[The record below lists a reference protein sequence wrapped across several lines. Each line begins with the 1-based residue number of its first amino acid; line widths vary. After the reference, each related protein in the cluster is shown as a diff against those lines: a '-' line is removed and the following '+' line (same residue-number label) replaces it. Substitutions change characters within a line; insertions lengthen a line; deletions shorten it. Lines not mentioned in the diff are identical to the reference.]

1 MGFTLLKK
9 IWPYLLLVVLGLV
22 LYGGFRYFTNKVEEL
37 TQQNTILQ
45 AQNAEVNN
53 NYTTLQNMY
62 SISMKQVE
70 DLQKQQK
77 ESLEYVTELRIAL
90 NEIDLEKIK
99 SFAGLFNLTTNK
111 KIHQNAID
119 YNSINSPEDLHFF
132 YITTIQNGKK
142 LI

>member
-62 SISMKQVE
+62 SISLKQVE
-70 DLQKQQK
+70 QLQKQQNK
-77 ESLEYVTELRIAL
+77 NYGSQ
-90 NEIDLEKIK
+90 
-99 SFAGLFNLTTNK
+99 SFERK
-111 KIHQNAID
+111 
-119 YNSINSPEDLHFF
+119 
-132 YITTIQNGKK
+132 
-142 LI
+142 

>member
-45 AQNAEVNN
+45 TQNAEVNN

-70 DLQKQQK
+70 ELQKQQK

-90 NEIDLEKIK
+90 NEIDLEKAYETDKDGLLKTINDYEKCYARNLIK
-99 SFAGLFNLTTNK
+99 N
-111 KIHQNAID
+111 
-119 YNSINSPEDLHFF
+119 P
-132 YITTIQNGKK
+132 TIKCYVK
-142 LI
+142 ESE